1 MVGKSLDEEKLE
13 EIKGELLDHD
23 IAEVKLN
30 ELKKVDNFQRFDL
43 KFVMQLRKA
52 HNNIGNLV
60 SSISKYSQTLEL
72 CLVSSLSK
80 FGAQC

>member
-1 MVGKSLDEEKLE
+1 MAPISHCCSAWHLPTQGG
-13 EIKGELLDHD
+13 EI
-23 IAEVKLN
+23 
-30 ELKKVDNFQRFDL
+30 DL
-43 KFVMQLRKA
+43 KFVKQLRKA

-80 FGAQC
+80 FGAQCFSATSSFCQISRTQ